1 MNLLEL
7 LASTEKGVSTKNVL
21 KATASAT
28 LINIKKGAVLKE
40 HQSMTDALLVLL
52 SGSVAYDE
60 EGRWESLGQPLDFV
74 QIPAHTTHKL
84 TGLDDAVLL
93 LIQ

>member
-7 LASTEKGVSTKNVL
+7 LAPTEKGVSTKNVL

-28 LINIKKGAVLKE
+28 LINIKKDAVLKE

-52 SGSVAYDE
+52 SGSVVYDE
-60 EGRWESLGQPLDFV
+60 AARRESLDQHMDFV
-74 QIPAHTTHKL
+74 QIPAQTTHKL
-84 TGLDDAVLL
+84 TGLDDSVLL